1 MVSAAPWRTLDT
13 EPSYMLSCTSACQD
27 PLFMGFFRQEYWSG
41 LPFPAPGDL
50 PDLGIEPRSPA
61 FLIRQILDQLTY
73 KGSPLYIYYTF
84 INNLAKYISQSYS
97 PNLDLLSSGLI
108 DKLITWHFH
117 MSAPPTVSFSVN
129 GKSALK
135 AVHNWHS
142 FMSLNSSSLA
152 PTFVHFFTVTCPFL
166 LFFSIPGKLLPQDPS
181 ACSSLFG
188 IFFP

>member
-1 MVSAAPWRTLDT
+1 MYVYIICIYTGGGGLVTKSCLTLVTPWTV
-13 EPSYMLSCTSACQD
+13 ACQD

-108 DKLITWHFH
+108 DKLIT
-117 MSAPPTVSFSVN
+117 
-129 GKSALK
+129 
-135 AVHNWHS
+135 
-142 FMSLNSSSLA
+142 
-152 PTFVHFFTVTCPFL
+152 
-166 LFFSIPGKLLPQDPS
+166 
-181 ACSSLFG
+181 
-188 IFFP
+188 